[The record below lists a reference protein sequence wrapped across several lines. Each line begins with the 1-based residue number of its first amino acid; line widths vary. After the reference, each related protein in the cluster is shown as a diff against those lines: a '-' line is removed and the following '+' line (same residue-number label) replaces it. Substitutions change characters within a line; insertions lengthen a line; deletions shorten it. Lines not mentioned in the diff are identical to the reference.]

1 MKNFKY
7 FLSFILLILLVFTNG
22 FEVFAM
28 NTGFEIDYSFSEEEK
43 EHIISVNHLKLLKE
57 EPVNEAIQCFDV
69 NEDGLIAIGLIHMD
83 EKYICIYS
91 SDGIFQYG
99 YRFDSE
105 GAFGIEFN
113 DEYVNIYFARSEIV
127 VSVNPEGKIIEIAQ
141 VQDTS
146 DNNRYSNY
154 VFYNRVRESGDKKYV
169 LKNDTGFLNLIVSS
183 YSQLAVIDSD
193 GNEKIIYDV
202 NSKMFARRLVTFIT
216 VFLLVVFTVSY
227 FTITIIKN
235 IKKYNK
241 EEAEKAKQNNQ
252 TQWNISTVPLE
263 KATDKPQNEN

>member
-28 NTGFEIDYSFSEEEK
+28 NTGFEIDYSFSEDEK

-69 NEDGLIAIGLIHMD
+69 NEDGLIAIGTMHMD
-83 EKYICIYS
+83 DNYICVYS

-105 GAFGIEFN
+105 ESFAVEFN
-113 DEYVNIYFARSEIV
+113 DENVNIYFTRGKLV
-127 VSVNPEGKIIEIAQ
+127 QCVNSKGKIIEIAE
-141 VQDTS
+141 VKNTKENDDYRKYLIYPS
-146 DNNRYSNY
+146 IKESNNNKYIPKKDMGIFNY
-154 VFYNRVRESGDKKYV
+154 IGV
-169 LKNDTGFLNLIVSS
+169 T
-183 YSQLAVIDSD
+183 YSQLAVVDST

-216 VFLLVVFTVSY
+216 VLLLVVFTVSY

-252 TQWNISTVPLE
+252 AQWNISTVPLE
-263 KATDKPQNEN
+263 KATDKPENKK